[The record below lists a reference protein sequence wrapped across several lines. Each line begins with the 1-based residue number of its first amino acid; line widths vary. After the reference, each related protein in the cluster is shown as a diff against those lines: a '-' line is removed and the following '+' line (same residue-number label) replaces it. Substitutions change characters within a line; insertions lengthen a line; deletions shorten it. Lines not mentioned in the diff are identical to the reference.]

1 MNVEIKIF
9 RRDIVENGRLVII
22 SDLIPNGNVAHDRV
36 IIPQIINNTLPFH
49 KKNVDDI
56 ARLVDYYYNKTDIE
70 LKTKTQQPQINNK
83 IGVAYANMAV
93 TTINAYCFANPL
105 TFASRSSD
113 LKVQD
118 QIKAFNDALDDDNYS
133 NKTAI
138 VELNSGMCGVGYK
151 YIKPASEDLR
161 AEGRFFETVG
171 DLDPQKTYIARA
183 NNLKKD
189 KILAIHFYEE
199 NKYDEK
205 GVKTDTVTV
214 YNVWTKTHYWIF
226 EQNKKNEFVARKQQ
240 VGDKEIIAY
249 PLVYKRIPIV
259 EYPRKQD
266 RTSDFEIGLALING
280 INALASS
287 RVDNVQQNVDY
298 ILLLRDIDTES
309 EGAITRIKEFV
320 QQGILSFSSNQNA
333 IVQPDVSVLD
343 VKLNQS
349 EIQTLQDFLCDK
361 LEEVLNI
368 PNRETR
374 SSGGDTGSAVE
385 SRNGFRSLEN
395 IAGLVTLSAK
405 EAENETLDIILSI
418 ASNYADCPFKDLKA
432 RDIEI
437 KSNRNVI
444 ENLTTNTNAY
454 SALRSAGMNDI
465 DALTICRLTP
475 DAISTAKRNEQY
487 QIDKENREKEKIG
500 TQTQV
505 NKNTDNNNGTIN
517 E

>member
-1 MNVEIKIF
+1 M
-9 RRDIVENGRLVII
+9 ENGRLVII
-22 SDLIPNGNVAHDRV
+22 SDLIPSGNLEHDRT
-36 IIPQIINNTLPFH
+36 IIPQIINNTLPNH
-49 KKNVDDI
+49 RKNVEDI
-56 ARLVDYYYNKTDIE
+56 ERLVNYYYNKTDIE

-105 TFASRSSD
+105 TFSARTNG
-113 LKVQD
+113 KEE
-118 QIKAFNDALDDDNYS
+118 QIKALNDALDDDNYS

-138 VELNSGMCGVGYK
+138 VELNSGMCGIGYK

-171 DLDPQKTYIARA
+171 DLDPQKTYIVRA

-189 KILAIHFYEE
+189 KILAVHFYEE
-199 NKYDEK
+199 KQYDEK
-205 GVKTDTVTV
+205 GVQTKTITV

-226 EQNKKNEFVARKQQ
+226 EQDEKNDFTVRLQKLGSNT
-240 VGDKEIIAY
+240 VVAY
-249 PLVYKRIPIV
+249 PLVYKKIPIV

-266 RTSDFEIGLALING
+266 RTSDFEIGLDLING

-309 EGAITRIKEFV
+309 EGAIDRIKEFV
-320 QQGILSFSSNQNA
+320 KQGILSFSSNQNA

-418 ASNYADCPFKDLKA
+418 ARNYKDCPFKDLQS

-454 SALRSAGMNDI
+454 SVLKSAGMNDI

-487 QIDKENREKEKIG
+487 QQEQDKREKEKIG

>member
-1 MNVEIKIF
+1 M
-9 RRDIVENGRLVII
+9 ENGRLVII
-22 SDLIPNGNVAHDRV
+22 SDLIPNGNLEHDRT
-36 IIPQIINNTLPFH
+36 IIPKIINNTLPNH
-49 KKNVDDI
+49 KKNVEDI
-56 ARLVDYYYNKTDIE
+56 ERLVNYYYNKTDIE

-105 TFASRSSD
+105 TFSARTNG
-113 LKVQD
+113 KEE
-118 QIKAFNDALDDDNYS
+118 QIKALNDALDDDNYS

-138 VELNSGMCGVGYK
+138 VELNSGMCGLGYK

-171 DLDPQKTYIARA
+171 DLDPQKTYIVRA

-189 KILAIHFYEE
+189 KILAVHFYEE
-199 NKYDEK
+199 IEYNDK
-205 GVKTDTVTV
+205 GVQTGTITV

-226 EQNKKNEFVARKQQ
+226 EQNDKNEFVVRKQQ
-240 VGDKEIIAY
+240 LGANKVIAY
-249 PLVYKRIPIV
+249 PLVYKKIPIV

-266 RTSDFEIGLALING
+266 RTSDFEIGMALIDG

-309 EGAITRIKEFV
+309 AGAIDRIKEFV
-320 QQGILSFSSNQNA
+320 KQGILSFSSNQNA

-418 ASNYADCPFKDLKA
+418 TRNYKDCPFKDLQT

-454 SALRSAGMNDI
+454 SVLKSAGMNDI

-487 QIDKENREKEKIG
+487 QQEKEKREQEKIG

-517 E
+517 